1 LTSSLA
7 LALRGRTVLLHTA
20 ERPAFAIGRGDPDIA
35 MNRGNFSV
43 SDRLVE
49 RTSLRHLTVDGY
61 ELCFA
66 AGPGAAPSL
75 VWRLQQGEDAIR
87 LVLRHVAPGI
97 NRVWL
102 TLPADAV
109 ERVRGAGEQ
118 FSYLDLRGRRFPLWT
133 SEPGVGRDKTTVIT
147 QQADREANA
156 GGDYWTTTYP
166 QPTFLSDR
174 LYALHVESTAYAAFD
189 FTAADHHEIEIWEAP
204 AAIHLLAAADDASL
218 VRRLSD
224 LFGRAPAPPAWTMDG
239 AIIGLKD
246 GERSFSRLER
256 ILAAGA
262 AVSGLWC
269 EDWAGVRETSFGT
282 RLFWDWRWSEQRYP
296 RLPERIAEL
305 AERRIRFLAY
315 ANPYLAVDGSLYP
328 EALAADLFARDAK
341 GSPYHVDFGEFEA
354 GVVDFTNPDAGA
366 WFAERI
372 LAREMLDIGIA
383 GWMADFGEYLPTDT
397 RLAHADPLLA
407 HNAWPTLWAAVNA
420 RALAAHP
427 RGRDAVFFMRAGYT
441 GVQRHCPLLW
451 AGDQCVD
458 FSRHDGLRT
467 TVTAALSAGLVGNR
481 FHHSDIGGFTSLYGL
496 VRTPELL
503 RRWTEM
509 AAFTPVM
516 RTHEGNRPRQNLQ
529 IDGDDTV
536 LAEFCRFTRVHAAL
550 APYLRAVA
558 AEAAT
563 GLPAQ
568 RPLFLHFPNDPDAAG
583 IEDQFLLGPDLLVAP
598 VHAAGVDRWAVWLP
612 KGADWQHLW
621 SGTRHRG
628 GQRLVVAAPLG
639 QPPVFSRLGS
649 PHAPVFAASALAPF
663 GASAPPARSG
673 AG

>member
-1 LTSSLA
+1 MTSALA
-7 LALRGRTVLLHTA
+7 LALRGRTVLLHSFIH
-20 ERPAFAIGRGDPDIA
+20 PAFAIGHGEPEIE
-35 MNRGNFSV
+35 MNRGNFRIR
-43 SDRLVE
+43 DHLAE
-49 RTSLRHLTVDGY
+49 RTPLPHLSVDGN
-61 ELCFA
+61 ELRFA
-66 AGPGAAPSL
+66 TVAGAPPSL
-75 VWRLQQGEDAIR
+75 VWHLEEGPDHIR

-102 TLPADAV
+102 TLPAEPA
-109 ERVRGAGEQ
+109 ERVRGGGEQ
-118 FSYLDLRGRRFPLWT
+118 FSHLDLRGRRFPLWT
-133 SEPGVGRDKTTVIT
+133 SEPGVGRDKTSAIS

-174 LYALHVESTAYAAFD
+174 LYAVHIDTTAYAAFD
-189 FTAADHHEIEIWEAP
+189 FTATDRHEIEIWEAP
-204 AAIHLLAAADDASL
+204 AAIDLLGAPDHASL

-224 LFGRAPAPPAWTMDG
+224 LFGRAPSPPAWAMRG

-246 GERSFSRLER
+246 GENGFARLQR
-256 ILAAGA
+256 ILDAGA

-282 RLFWDWRWSEQRYP
+282 RLFWDWRWSERRYP

-305 AERRIRFLAY
+305 ARRDIRFLAY
-315 ANPYLAVDGSLYP
+315 ANPYLATDGTLYP
-328 EALAADLFARDAK
+328 EALARNLFARDA
-341 GSPYHVDFGEFEA
+341 GGGPYNVDFGEFEA
-354 GVVDFTNPDAGA
+354 GVVDFTNPEAGA

-372 LAREMLDIGIA
+372 LMREMLDLGIA

-407 HNAWPTLWAAVNA
+407 HNAWPTLWAEVNA
-420 RALAAHP
+420 GALARHK
-427 RGRDAVFFMRAGYT
+427 RGVEAVFFMRAGYT

-451 AGDQCVD
+451 GGDQCVD

-467 TVTAALSAGLVGNR
+467 TITAALSAGLVGNR
-481 FHHSDIGGFTSLYGL
+481 FHHSDIGGYTSLYGL

-529 IDGDDTV
+529 IDAEPTV
-536 LAEFCRFTRVHAAL
+536 LAEFARFTQVHAAL
-550 APYLRAVA
+550 GPYLAAVA
-558 AEAAT
+558 AEAQS

-568 RPLFLHFPNDPDAAG
+568 RPLFLHFPADQEAAR
-583 IEDQFLLGPDLLVAP
+583 IEDQYLLGPDLLVAP
-598 VHAAGVDRWAVWLP
+598 VHEAGRDRWAAYLP
-612 KGADWQHLW
+612 AGADWQHLW
-621 SGTRHRG
+621 SGACHKG
-628 GQRLVVAAPLG
+628 GQRVVVEAPLG
-639 QPPVFSRLGS
+639 RPPVFSRLGS
-649 PHAPVFAASALAPF
+649 PHAALFAAAASA
-663 GASAPPARSG
+663 GPARSA